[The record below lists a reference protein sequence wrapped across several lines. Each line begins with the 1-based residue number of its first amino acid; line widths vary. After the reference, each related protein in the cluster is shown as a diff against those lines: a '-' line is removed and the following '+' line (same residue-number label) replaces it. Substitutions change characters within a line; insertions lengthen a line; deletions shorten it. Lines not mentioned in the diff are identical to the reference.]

1 MGGEVL
7 EELRGFLERVR
18 EKFGPSQ
25 VILFGSRARG
35 EELKHSDYDLIVV
48 SQGFE
53 GLPFLQRLTMLY
65 ELWDLDRDADL
76 LAYTPAEFEEKRK
89 ELGVVRKA
97 AVEGRRLE

>member
-1 MGGEVL
+1 MGGEVP
-7 EELRGFLERVR
+7 EELKGFLERVR
-18 EKFGPSQ
+18 KKLGPSQ

-35 EELKHSDYDLIVV
+35 EELKNSDYDLIVV
-48 SQGFE
+48 SQAFE

-76 LAYTPAEFEEKRK
+76 LAYTPAEFEEKKK